1 MYINPVLA
9 GVLGTIFVEGIII
22 ILGSLL
28 AYLDS
33 KGEERDGE
41 NNNNQSNQ

>member
-28 AYLDS
+28 AYFDSKLDS
-33 KGEERDGE
+33 KGEKRDGE
-41 NNNNQSNQ
+41 NNNN

>member
-9 GVLGTIFVEGIII
+9 GVIGTLLTEAI
-22 ILGSLL
+22 ILIFASLL
-28 AYLDS
+28 VYIDS
-33 KGEERDGE
+33 KGEERNGE

>member
-1 MYINPVLA
+1 MYINPVIV
-9 GVLGTIFVEGIII
+9 GVLGTIFVEVIIV

-41 NNNNQSNQ
+41 NNNN